1 MSIVINYVDLLCL
14 FVSEEKSQIIEH
26 VLWAM
31 AAFFPFLAGFL
42 LPVLPTSLLLIRKR
56 RHMTKPPEDTSDT
69 SEASL
74 SLNLMNMS
82 QET

>member
-31 AAFFPFLAGFL
+31 AFFFWIFNAGTTNFF
-42 LPVLPTSLLLIRKR
+42 TTDKKKAT
-56 RHMTKPPEDTSDT
+56 HDKTT
-69 SEASL
+69 
-74 SLNLMNMS
+74 
-82 QET
+82 